1 MRGLR
6 RRLQKLEG
14 TIGVKEAA
22 PSFAVRWGAVFKTAL
37 AKLSIADRD
46 LLQERMA
53 IRIDKRTE
61 AHESV
66 WVRWKSVH
74 ATVVRETGWESYMDP
89 GDWWL

>member
-1 MRGLR
+1 VRGLHR
-6 RRLQKLEG
+6 RVKKLEG
-14 TIGVKEAA
+14 AIRLKEA
-22 PSFAVRWGAVFKTAL
+22 PSFPARWGGVFKTAL
-37 AKLSIADRD
+37 AKLSAADRD

-53 IRIDKRTE
+53 IRADKRTE